1 MQPQELIA
9 VPLFAGLDSRERVVV
24 GRYAD
29 EVDVPAGRVLA
40 RDGRGAYA
48 FFAVEDG
55 MAEVVREGEVVGT
68 LGPGDVFG
76 ECGGEP
82 TVTATSPMSLVV
94 LGDAQLRAI
103 ERRMPGVG
111 ERIRAALAELA

>member
-1 MQPQELIA
+1 MEPQELIA

-40 RDGRGAYA
+40 RGGRGAFA

-55 MAEVVREGEVVGT
+55 MAEVVRDGEVVGT

-76 ECGGEP
+76 EGGGGA
-82 TVTATSPMSLVV
+82 TVTASTPMSLVV
-94 LGDAQLRAI
+94 LGDPQLRAI

-111 ERIRAALAELA
+111 ERIRAALAETN

>member
-1 MQPQELIA
+1 MEPQELIA

-40 RDGRGAYA
+40 RDGRGAFA

-55 MAEVVREGEVVGT
+55 MADIVRDGEVVGT

-76 ECGGEP
+76 EGARGA
-82 TVTATSPMSLVV
+82 TVTASTPMSLVV

-111 ERIRAALAELA
+111 DRIRAALAEP

>member
-1 MQPQELIA
+1 MEPQELIA

-55 MAEVVREGEVVGT
+55 MAEVVRGGEVVGT

-76 ECGGEP
+76 GGEA

-111 ERIRAALAELA
+111 ERIRAALADA